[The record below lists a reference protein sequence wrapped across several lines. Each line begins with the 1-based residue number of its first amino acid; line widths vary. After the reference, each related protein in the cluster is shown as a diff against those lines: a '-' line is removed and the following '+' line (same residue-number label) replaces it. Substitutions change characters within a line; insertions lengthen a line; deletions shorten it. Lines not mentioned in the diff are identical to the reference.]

1 MFESWADVFAS
12 SLVTNL
18 LVSRELRIQDG
29 VDLPSIL
36 IARYRIIWYAY
47 TQHYLCIQCAHPICL
62 YEYIF
67 QNFMGVYYI

>member
-12 SLVTNL
+12 F
-18 LVSRELRIQDG
+18 QDG

-47 TQHYLCIQCAHPICL
+47 TQHYLCIHVRILYVYEYICL
-62 YEYIF
+62 Y
-67 QNFMGVYYI
+67 FMGVYYI